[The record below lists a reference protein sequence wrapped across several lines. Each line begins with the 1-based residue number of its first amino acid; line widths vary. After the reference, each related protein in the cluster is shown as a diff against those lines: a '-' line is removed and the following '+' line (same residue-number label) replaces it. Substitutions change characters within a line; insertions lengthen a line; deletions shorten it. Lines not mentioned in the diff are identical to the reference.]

1 MTILDTVS
9 LVFESI
15 QLTNGYPVCGVALKV
30 TAAPT
35 AYEPALKSILPIEES
50 ATDAFT
56 TTVGSSS
63 FLQVDRTNRKDKIK
77 KTLLI

>member
-1 MTILDTVS
+1 
-9 LVFESI
+9 
-15 QLTNGYPVCGVALKV
+15 
-30 TAAPT
+30 
-35 AYEPALKSILPIEES
+35 IEES

-77 KTLLI
+77 KTLLIWLMAN